1 MKKFAS
7 VLVQLKTLAL
17 EKIEQKLESKRLEL
31 QQNER
36 EVLDKQAQL
45 SAFKNPELGGMSLF
59 LQTQQLKSALRLEI
73 EYYQQEGENLNK
85 DLKVLEKDYFL
96 ANQELEKAKIILEK
110 EKQKEKEIVEKKE
123 QTLLD
128 ENAMILHWQKGGL
141 ACVKSC

>member
-59 LQTQQLKSALRLEI
+59 LQTQQLKSALRMEI
-73 EYYQQEGENLNK
+73 EYYQQESENLNK
-85 DLKVLEKDYFL
+85 DLKVLEKDYLL
-96 ANQELEKAKIILEK
+96 ANQELEKAKIILEN
-110 EKQKEKEIVEKKE
+110 EKQKEKEILEKKE
-123 QTLLD
+123 QALLD
-128 ENAMILHWQKGGL
+128 ENAMILHWQKEGL
-141 ACVKSC
+141 HA

>member
-31 QQNER
+31 RQNER

-59 LQTQQLKSALRLEI
+59 LQTQQLKSALRMEI
-73 EYYQQEGENLNK
+73 EYYQRESENLTK
-85 DLKVLEKDYFL
+85 DLKVLEKDYLL
-96 ANQELEKAKIILEK
+96 ANQELEKAKIILEN
-110 EKQKEKEIVEKKE
+110 EKQKEKEILEKKE
-123 QTLLD
+123 QALLD

-141 ACVKSC
+141 HA

>member
-31 QQNER
+31 QQKKR

-59 LQTQQLKSALRLEI
+59 LQTQQLKSALRMEI
-73 EYYQQEGENLNK
+73 EYYQQESENLNK
-85 DLKVLEKDYFL
+85 DLKILEKDYLL

-110 EKQKEKEIVEKKE
+110 EKQKEKEILEKKE
-123 QTLLD
+123 QALLD
-128 ENAMILHWQKGGL
+128 ENAMILHWQKEGL
-141 ACVKSC
+141 HA

>member
-36 EVLDKQAQL
+36 EILDKQAQL

-59 LQTQQLKSALRLEI
+59 LQTQQLKSALRMEI
-73 EYYQQEGENLNK
+73 EYYQQEGENLTK
-85 DLKVLEKDYFL
+85 DLKVLEKDYLL
-96 ANQELEKAKIILEK
+96 ANQELEKAKIILEN

-123 QTLLD
+123 QALLD
-128 ENAMILHWQKGGL
+128 ENAMILHWQKEGL
-141 ACVKSC
+141 HA

>member
-36 EVLDKQAQL
+36 EILDKQVQL

-59 LQTQQLKSALRLEI
+59 LQTQQLKSALRMEI
-73 EYYQQEGENLNK
+73 EYYQQEGENLTN
-85 DLKVLEKDYFL
+85 DLKILEKDYLL

-110 EKQKEKEIVEKKE
+110 EKQKEKEILEKKE
-123 QTLLD
+123 QALLD

-141 ACVKSC
+141 HA

>member
-31 QQNER
+31 QQKER

-59 LQTQQLKSALRLEI
+59 LQTQQLKSALRMEI
-73 EYYQQEGENLNK
+73 EYYQQEGENLTK
-85 DLKVLEKDYFL
+85 DLKILEKEYFL

-110 EKQKEKEIVEKKE
+110 EKQKEKEVLEKKSR
-123 QTLLD
+123 LF
-128 ENAMILHWQKGGL
+128 
-141 ACVKSC
+141 

>member
-31 QQNER
+31 RQNER
-36 EVLDKQAQL
+36 EVLEKQAQL

-59 LQTQQLKSALRLEI
+59 LQTQQLKSALRMEI
-73 EYYQQEGENLNK
+73 EYYQQEGENLTK
-85 DLKVLEKDYFL
+85 DLKILEKEYLL

-110 EKQKEKEIVEKKE
+110 EKQKEQKILEKKE
-123 QTLLD
+123 QALLD

-141 ACVKSC
+141 HA

>member
-17 EKIEQKLESKRLEL
+17 EKIERKLESKRLEL

-59 LQTQQLKSALRLEI
+59 LQTQQLKSALRMEI
-73 EYYQQEGENLNK
+73 EYYQQEGEDLSK
-85 DLKVLEKDYFL
+85 DLKVLEKEYFL
-96 ANQELEKAKIILEK
+96 ANQELEKAKIILEN
-110 EKQKEKEIVEKKE
+110 EKRKEKEIVEKKE
-123 QTLLD
+123 QALLD
-128 ENAMILHWQKGGL
+128 ENAMILHWQKEGL
-141 ACVKSC
+141 HA

>member
-31 QQNER
+31 QQKER

-59 LQTQQLKSALRLEI
+59 LQTQQLKSALRMEI
-73 EYYQQEGENLNK
+73 EYYQQQSENLTK
-85 DLKVLEKDYFL
+85 DLKILEKDYLL

-110 EKQKEKEIVEKKE
+110 EKQKEQKIVEKKE
-123 QTLLD
+123 QALLD
-128 ENAMILHWQKGGL
+128 ENAMILHWQKEGL
-141 ACVKSC
+141 HA

>member
-7 VLVQLKTLAL
+7 ILVQLKTLAL

-31 QQNER
+31 QQNKR

-59 LQTQQLKSALRLEI
+59 LQTQQLKSALRMEI
-73 EYYQQEGENLNK
+73 EYCQQEGENLTK
-85 DLKVLEKDYFL
+85 DLKILEKDYLL

-110 EKQKEKEIVEKKE
+110 EKQKEKEILEKKE
-123 QTLLD
+123 QALLD
-128 ENAMILHWQKGGL
+128 ENAMILHWQKEGL
-141 ACVKSC
+141 HA

>member
-7 VLVQLKTLAL
+7 ILVQLKTLAL

-31 QQNER
+31 QQKER

-59 LQTQQLKSALRLEI
+59 LQTQQLKSALRMEI
-73 EYYQQEGENLNK
+73 EYYQQESENLNK
-85 DLKVLEKDYFL
+85 DLKILEKDYLL

-110 EKQKEKEIVEKKE
+110 EKQKEKEVLEKKE
-123 QTLLD
+123 QALLD
-128 ENAMILHWQKGGL
+128 ENAMILHWQKEGL
-141 ACVKSC
+141 HA

>member
-31 QQNER
+31 QQKER

-59 LQTQQLKSALRLEI
+59 LQTQQLKSALRMEI
-73 EYYQQEGENLNK
+73 EYYQQESENLNK
-85 DLKVLEKDYFL
+85 DLKILEKDYLL

-123 QTLLD
+123 QALLD
-128 ENAMILHWQKGGL
+128 ENAMILHWQKEGL
-141 ACVKSC
+141 HA

>member
-59 LQTQQLKSALRLEI
+59 LQTQQLKSALRMEI
-73 EYYQQEGENLNK
+73 EYYQQESENLNK
-85 DLKVLEKDYFL
+85 DLKVLEKDYLL
-96 ANQELEKAKIILEK
+96 ANQELEKAKIILEN
-110 EKQKEKEIVEKKE
+110 EKQKEKEILEKKE
-123 QTLLD
+123 QALLD

-141 ACVKSC
+141 HA

>member
-59 LQTQQLKSALRLEI
+59 LQTQQLKSALRMEI

-85 DLKVLEKDYFL
+85 DLKVLEKDYLL

-110 EKQKEKEIVEKKE
+110 EKQKEKEILEKKE
-123 QTLLD
+123 QALLD

-141 ACVKSC
+141 HA

>member
-31 QQNER
+31 QQKER

-59 LQTQQLKSALRLEI
+59 LQTQQLKSALRMEI
-73 EYYQQEGENLNK
+73 EYYQQQSENLTK
-85 DLKVLEKDYFL
+85 DLKILEKDYFL

-110 EKQKEKEIVEKKE
+110 EKQKEKEIVEKKD
-123 QTLLD
+123 QALLD
-128 ENAMILHWQKGGL
+128 ENAMILHWQKEGL
-141 ACVKSC
+141 HA

>member
-17 EKIEQKLESKRLEL
+17 EKIEQKLESKRLKL

-36 EVLDKQAQL
+36 EILDKQAQL

-85 DLKVLEKDYFL
+85 DLKILEKDYLL

-123 QTLLD
+123 QALLD

-141 ACVKSC
+141 HA

>member
-59 LQTQQLKSALRLEI
+59 LQIQQLKSALRMEI
-73 EYYQQEGENLNK
+73 EYYQQEGENLTK
-85 DLKVLEKDYFL
+85 DLKVLEKDYLL
-96 ANQELEKAKIILEK
+96 ANQELEKAKIILEN
-110 EKQKEKEIVEKKE
+110 EKQKEKEILEKKE
-123 QTLLD
+123 QALLD

-141 ACVKSC
+141 HA

>member
-1 MKKFAS
+1 MKKFAF

-31 QQNER
+31 QQKER
-36 EVLDKQAQL
+36 EILEKQAQL
-45 SAFKNPELGGMSLF
+45 NAFKNPELGGMSLF
-59 LQTQQLKSALRLEI
+59 LQTQQLKSTLRMEI
-73 EYYQQEGENLNK
+73 EYYQRESENLNK

-96 ANQELEKAKIILEK
+96 ANQELEKAKIILEN

-123 QTLLD
+123 QALLD

-141 ACVKSC
+141 HA

>member
-59 LQTQQLKSALRLEI
+59 LQTQQLKSALRMEI
-73 EYYQQEGENLNK
+73 EYYQQEGENLTK
-85 DLKVLEKDYFL
+85 DLKILERDYLL

-123 QTLLD
+123 QALLD

-141 ACVKSC
+141 HA

>member
-31 QQNER
+31 QQKER

-59 LQTQQLKSALRLEI
+59 LQIQQLKSALRMEI
-73 EYYQQEGENLNK
+73 EYCQQQSENLTK
-85 DLKVLEKDYFL
+85 DLKILEKDYLL

-110 EKQKEKEIVEKKE
+110 EKQKEKEILEKKE
-123 QTLLD
+123 QALLD
-128 ENAMILHWQKGGL
+128 ENAMILHWQKEGL
-141 ACVKSC
+141 HA

>member
-17 EKIEQKLESKRLEL
+17 EEIEQKLESKRLKL

-45 SAFKNPELGGMSLF
+45 NAFKNPELGGMSLF

-85 DLKVLEKDYFL
+85 DLKVLEKDYLL
-96 ANQELEKAKIILEK
+96 ANQELEKAKIILEN
-110 EKQKEKEIVEKKE
+110 EKQKEKEILEKKE
-123 QTLLD
+123 QALLD

-141 ACVKSC
+141 HA

>member
-36 EVLDKQAQL
+36 EVLDKQTQL
-45 SAFKNPELGGMSLF
+45 STFKNPELGGMSLF
-59 LQTQQLKSALRLEI
+59 LQTQQLKSALRMEI
-73 EYYQQEGENLNK
+73 EYYQQEGKNLTK
-85 DLKVLEKDYFL
+85 DLKILEKDYLL

-110 EKQKEKEIVEKKE
+110 EKQKEKEILEKKE
-123 QTLLD
+123 QALLD
-128 ENAMILHWQKGGL
+128 ENAMILHWQKEGL
-141 ACVKSC
+141 HA

>member
-31 QQNER
+31 RQKER
-36 EVLDKQAQL
+36 EILDKQAQL

-59 LQTQQLKSALRLEI
+59 LQTQQLKSALRMEI

-85 DLKVLEKDYFL
+85 DLKILEKDCLL
-96 ANQELEKAKIILEK
+96 ANQELEKAKIILEN

-123 QTLLD
+123 QALLD
-128 ENAMILHWQKGGL
+128 ENAMILHWQKEGL
-141 ACVKSC
+141 HA

>member
-59 LQTQQLKSALRLEI
+59 LQTQQLKSALRMEI
-73 EYYQQEGENLNK
+73 EYYQQESENLTK
-85 DLKVLEKDYFL
+85 DLKILEKDYLL
-96 ANQELEKAKIILEK
+96 ANQELEKAKIILED
-110 EKQKEKEIVEKKE
+110 EKQKEKEILEKKE
-123 QTLLD
+123 QDLLD
-128 ENAMILHWQKGGL
+128 ENAMILHWQKEGL
-141 ACVKSC
+141 HA